1 MSEIQNEKQ
10 SLPEEFNKKQDLK
23 KYLEKEI
30 NQHRN
35 AARLKSILA
44 HLLFWIVILASGLGL
59 LNIAIHR
66 VSNELMSGIAIIPG
80 IVLIV
85 SNTFKYEAR
94 AKWHKLKQRKLEG
107 LCRKLM
113 FEDATAN
120 DISKEITIVLEE
132 LDKIRVELEKPVT
145 SR

>member
-1 MSEIQNEKQ
+1 MPALQK
-10 SLPEEFNKKQDLK
+10 EEQIAPYELNKHQELK
-23 KYLEKEI
+23 KYLQREI
-30 NQHRN
+30 GQHQN
-35 AARLKSILA
+35 SGRLKSILA
-44 HLLFWIVILASGLGL
+44 HLLFWIVIIASGLGL
-59 LNIAIHR
+59 LNIATNWF
-66 VSNELMSGIAIIPG
+66 SKEALSGIAIIPG
-80 IVLIV
+80 IALIV

-113 FEDATAN
+113 FEDGAVS

-132 LDKIRVELEKPVT
+132 LDKIRIELEKPVA